1 MSKSVVPVAA
11 FGFALAFAVQCSAE
25 PAPEAEYKKT
35 YDSAVALQ
43 NEARSYQNGWTVT
56 TAALASAKRASDAHD
71 FVNAA
76 RLAKN
81 AEALAKASVEQAK
94 RQKKLWKDAV
104 VR

>member
-1 MSKSVVPVAA
+1 MSKSVLAVAVL
-11 FGFALAFAVQCSAE
+11 GFALTFAAQCSAQ
-25 PAPEAEYKKT
+25 PATEAEYKKA

-56 TAALASAKRASDAHD
+56 TVALTSAKRASDAHD
-71 FVNAA
+71 FVSATKF
-76 RLAKN
+76 AKN